1 MCAVQII
8 RSDTDGFSR
17 YTEQAQMEES
27 GARLEP
33 TVLYVVAKA
42 LKGSGLV
49 LGWISEMHQEIRFVL

>member
-1 MCAVQII
+1 
-8 RSDTDGFSR
+8 
-17 YTEQAQMEES
+17 MEES

-49 LGWISEMHQEIRFVL
+49 LAWVSEMHQEIRLVMTIKYI